1 MFVGYKRLKI
11 QPFAEDG
18 TKKGDLI
25 IVEGQAHKGATTTAE
40 ISGLAKDPVK
50 VPGSNIRLLFVT
62 SRLG

>member
-25 IVEGQAHKGATTTAE
+25 IVEGQAHKGY
-40 ISGLAKDPVK
+40 DHC
-50 VPGSNIRLLFVT
+50 
-62 SRLG
+62 

>member
-40 ISGLAKDPVK
+40 IKIGRAHV
-50 VPGSNIRLLFVT
+50 
-62 SRLG
+62 